1 MATNYVWSSRGLGEL
16 TFEKGKRRTRARRAA
31 RARAEALR
39 ARFQRDGRVLFLP
52 TALGALL
59 GVGGRGEHARTCSNG
74 ILPIY
79 VVHVVRTVYE
89 STKVLSY
96 TLALTC

>member
-1 MATNYVWSSRGLGEL
+1 MIYLLNPGFATYNNVATNYVWSSRGLGEL

-74 ILPIY
+74 IFANIY
-79 VVHVVRTVYE
+79 V
-89 STKVLSY
+89 
-96 TLALTC
+96 